1 MRKRL
6 LSRYI
11 DVHSIPRRTLLVQK
25 MQDHFWQG
33 DEYMDPVIGLGK
45 RTSMGKVRGMV
56 LQALSSGTESVPDAP
71 QEIVNLFE
79 HLDRKPEWFDEETF
93 ERGRIILANSTR
105 LGRLIALAMNFITTS
120 QASSVANAVGST
132 GQYTNPKTT
141 MRRHLE
147 TAHFFHRV
155 SLPRGSHRFSETFQ
169 EIVKVRFMHS
179 QVRFAARKRWGEK
192 TFGEHGNPI
201 SNTDM
206 ALGITAFG
214 IQNLIGDSAFGRDF
228 ATSDLDAAVRHW
240 GYIAYIFGVSE
251 NIIPLNFQE
260 AVEQFDYILSTH
272 GKAPEWSSIVADS
285 LLIVPEEA
293 VNLVSNPILRGLL
306 TWTAVPFFHGLLY
319 HFGGDDLS
327 YRVLSTRYTSRVRMR
342 LQAIFAVTVGTA
354 IGTLS
359 IVLDS
364 LPGHEARMTARASR
378 GSPTGESALLLIGM
392 MAKKAGVREVTF
404 ETHDMTSANDF
415 KPIRA

>member
-11 DVHSIPRRTLLVQK
+11 DVRFVPRQTPLVQK

-33 DEYMDPVIGLGK
+33 DEYMDPVIGLGR
-45 RTSMGKVRGMV
+45 RTSMGKVRGLM
-56 LQALSSGTESVPDAP
+56 LQALSSGIESVPDAP

-93 ERGRIILANSTR
+93 ERGRIVLANSTR

-132 GQYTNPKTT
+132 GQYTNPKTV

-251 NIIPLNFQE
+251 NLIPLNFQE

-272 GKAPEWSSIVADS
+272 GKAPEWSPTVADS

-342 LQAIFAVTVGTA
+342 IQAIFAVTVGTA

-359 IVLDS
+359 IVLGS
-364 LPGHEARMTARASR
+364 LPGHEARMIARASR
-378 GSPTGESALLLIGM
+378 GSPTGRSALLLIEM
-392 MAKKAGVREVTF
+392 MAKKVGVREVTF
-404 ETHDMTSANDF
+404 ETHDMTNAKDF